1 MLVRLA
7 EMNGISG
14 GLLHAL
20 LFFKQSV
27 QGVSFFLLET
37 VRCRGFERISEGKV
51 VAEISPILFEHPF
64 GLCFPALVI
73 GFNVIKAAVA
83 AAA

>member
-20 LFFKQSV
+20 LFIKQSV
-27 QGVSFFLLET
+27 QRVSIFLLKA
-37 VRCRGFERISEGKV
+37 VRCRGFERIPEGKI
-51 VAEISPILFEHPF
+51 VAEISPVLFEHPL

-73 GFNVIKAAVA
+73 GFYVIKAAVA